1 MPHPLSLMSD
11 RPSRNPAVWLGP
23 LLTVAGVATYPTV
36 LARFAAVRDVPWVS
50 VPAVVLG
57 VAVSLYGAIRS
68 FERGVGVGR
77 RVLAVALTLAAG
89 ALAARFLYDTL
100 VASYRLPEP
109 TAETIELR
117 DAPDFT
123 LRASTGGVLRLS
135 DLRGRPV
142 LLLFFRGAWS
152 PYCRSELSDV
162 QSELPRLRKRGVLV
176 LAISVD
182 PLETCRRVAERLG
195 LDFPVL
201 SDPEG
206 RVVAAYGLLHRGG
219 GPGGSD
225 VARPAAIFV
234 APDGRIAWSAMT
246 RNWRVRL
253 RADRIV
259 ETIDRLGSAAAE
271 REPGET
277 TP

>member
-1 MPHPLSLMSD
+1 MPRPRALAKD
-11 RPSRNPAVWLGP
+11 RRRRNPAVWLGP
-23 LLTVAGVATYPTV
+23 LLTVAGVATYPTL
-36 LARFAAVRDVPWVS
+36 LARFATLRDVPWVS

-57 VAVSLYGAIRS
+57 VATSLYGAIRS

-77 RVLAVALTLAAG
+77 RVLAVALALGAAG
-89 ALAARFLYDTL
+89 LAGRFLYDTL

-109 TAETIELR
+109 TAETLELR

-152 PYCRSELSDV
+152 PYCRSELRDV
-162 QSELPRLRKRGVLV
+162 QSELSRLRERDVVV

-182 PLETCRRVAERLG
+182 PIETCRRVTEELG

-206 RVVAAYGLLHRGG
+206 RVVAAYGVLHRGG
-219 GPGGSD
+219 GPNGGD
-225 VARPAAIFV
+225 LARPAAFFV
-234 APDGRIAWSAMT
+234 ARDGRIAWSAMT

-253 RADRIV
+253 RAERIV
-259 ETIDRLGSAAAE
+259 ETIDRLRRTPTA
-271 REPGET
+271 REPEEA